1 LKLFISIL
9 TFSCLLLASPL
20 YGQSKFKDKGKRASL
35 VEIKKVKV
43 VKISEKTN
51 AIGRLVA
58 LDPIIV
64 SSKINQEIL
73 KIHFKIGDNVK
84 KNDLLFTLAS
94 NDIIRNIN
102 QITAEL
108 KLEKK
113 TLNLLKEQLSL
124 RVSKAKNAKNLKE
137 KKIITQDNLDNVN
150 ISLLQNKQQIALREY
165 NILKLKISLDENKE
179 NLAFA
184 KILSPVDG
192 NIISIQ
198 AQTGALISKGKILA
212 TILANGL
219 NEIETDLRSE
229 LASKIIIGSEVN
241 IINDKANYKGEVR
254 GIVNSENIRTG
265 TRKVR
270 ISLNEGLPK
279 SLSASGTRFS
289 LVIPIGKSLPR
300 LLIPKDALISKGN
313 KQIVYYFEKGLAKQK
328 FVKIGKS
335 VGNKIEILGGLEEGQ
350 LVVVKGNENLRPNQP
365 IKIKM
370 HKQNKK
376 KLK

>member
-1 LKLFISIL
+1 MKLFISIL
-9 TFSCLLLASPL
+9 TFMCLFFTYSLNA
-20 YGQSKFKDKGKRASL
+20 QSKFKDKSKRASL
-35 VEIKKVKV
+35 VEIEKVKV
-43 VKISEKTN
+43 VKVSEKTN

-58 LDPIIV
+58 LDPIII

-73 KIHFKIGDNVK
+73 KVHFKIGDDVK

-94 NDIIRNIN
+94 KDIIRNIK

-108 KLEKK
+108 KLEEK

-124 RVSKAKNAKNLKE
+124 RDSKAKNAKNLKE
-137 KKIITQDNLDNVN
+137 RKIITQDNLDNVN
-150 ISLLQNKQQIALREY
+150 ISLLQNKQQIAQREY
-165 NILKLKISLDENKE
+165 NIIKLKISLNENKE
-179 NLAFA
+179 NLTFA

-212 TILANGL
+212 SILANGL

-241 IINDKANYKGEVR
+241 IINDKTNYKGKVR

-270 ISLNEGLPK
+270 ITLNESLPK

-289 LVIPIGKSLPR
+289 LEISIGKSLPR
-300 LLIPKDALISKGN
+300 LLIPKDALISRGN
-313 KQIVYYFEKGLAKQK
+313 KQIVYCFEKGLAKQK
-328 FVKIGKS
+328 LVKIGIS

-365 IKIKM
+365 IKIKI

-376 KLK
+376 K

>member
-1 LKLFISIL
+1 MKLYISIL
-9 TFSCLLLASPL
+9 TFMCLFFASPL
-20 YGQSKFKDKGKRASL
+20 HAQSKFKDKSKRASL
-35 VEIKKVKV
+35 VEIEKVKV
-43 VKISEKTN
+43 VKVSEKTN

-73 KIHFKIGDNVK
+73 KVHFKIGDDVK

-94 NDIIRNIN
+94 KDIIRNIK
-102 QITAEL
+102 QINAEL
-108 KLEKK
+108 KLEEK

-124 RVSKAKNAKNLKE
+124 RDSKAKNAKNLKE
-137 KKIITQDNLDNVN
+137 RKIITQDNLDNVN
-150 ISLLQNKQQIALREY
+150 ISLLQNKQQIAQREY
-165 NILKLKISLDENKE
+165 NIIKLKISLDENKE
-179 NLAFA
+179 NLTFA

-192 NIISIQ
+192 NIITIQ

-212 TILANGL
+212 SILANGL

-229 LASKIIIGSEVN
+229 LASQIIIGSEVN
-241 IINDKANYKGEVR
+241 IINDKTNYKGKVR

-270 ISLNEGLPK
+270 ITLNESLPK

-289 LVIPIGKSLPR
+289 LEISIGKSLPR
-300 LLIPKDALISKGN
+300 LLIPKDALISRGN
-313 KQIVYYFEKGLAKQK
+313 KQIVYCFEKGLAKQK
-328 FVKIGKS
+328 LVKIGIS

-350 LVVVKGNENLRPNQP
+350 LVVVKGNENLRPNQS
-365 IKIKM
+365 IKIKI

-376 KLK
+376 K

>member
-1 LKLFISIL
+1 MKLFISIL
-9 TFSCLLLASPL
+9 TFSCLILASPL

-229 LASKIIIGSEVN
+229 LASKIISGSEVN
-241 IINDKANYKGEVR
+241 IINDKANYEGEVR

-300 LLIPKDALISKGN
+300 LLIPKDALISKSN

-376 KLK
+376 K

>member
-1 LKLFISIL
+1 MKLYISIL
-9 TFSCLLLASPL
+9 TFMCLFFASPL
-20 YGQSKFKDKGKRASL
+20 HAQSKFKDKSKRASL
-35 VEIKKVKV
+35 VEIEKVKV
-43 VKISEKTN
+43 VKVSEKTN

-73 KIHFKIGDNVK
+73 KVHFKIGDDVK

-94 NDIIRNIN
+94 KDIIRNIK

-108 KLEKK
+108 KLEEK

-124 RVSKAKNAKNLKE
+124 RDSKAKNAKNLKE
-137 KKIITQDNLDNVN
+137 RKIITQDNLDNVN
-150 ISLLQNKQQIALREY
+150 ISLLQNKQQIAQREY
-165 NILKLKISLDENKE
+165 NIIKLKISLDENKE
-179 NLAFA
+179 NLTFA

-212 TILANGL
+212 SILANGL

-229 LASKIIIGSEVN
+229 LASQIIIGSEVN
-241 IINDKANYKGEVR
+241 IINDKTNYKGKVR

-270 ISLNEGLPK
+270 ITLNESLPK

-289 LVIPIGKSLPR
+289 LEISIGKSLPR
-300 LLIPKDALISKGN
+300 LLIPKDALISRGN
-313 KQIVYYFEKGLAKQK
+313 KQIVYCFEKGLAKQK
-328 FVKIGKS
+328 LVKIGIS

-350 LVVVKGNENLRPNQP
+350 LVVVKGNENLRPNQS
-365 IKIKM
+365 IKIKI

-376 KLK
+376 K

>member
-1 LKLFISIL
+1 MKLYISIL
-9 TFSCLLLASPL
+9 TFMCLFFASPL
-20 YGQSKFKDKGKRASL
+20 HAQSKFKDKSKRASL
-35 VEIKKVKV
+35 VEIEKVKV
-43 VKISEKTN
+43 VKVSEKTN

-73 KIHFKIGDNVK
+73 KVHFKIGDDVK

-94 NDIIRNIN
+94 KDIIRNIK
-102 QITAEL
+102 QINAEL
-108 KLEKK
+108 KLEEK

-124 RVSKAKNAKNLKE
+124 RDSKAKNAKNLKE
-137 KKIITQDNLDNVN
+137 RKIITQDNLDNVN
-150 ISLLQNKQQIALREY
+150 ISLLQNKQQIAQREY
-165 NILKLKISLDENKE
+165 NIIKLKISLDENKE
-179 NLAFA
+179 NLTFA

-212 TILANGL
+212 SILANGL

-229 LASKIIIGSEVN
+229 LASQIIIGSEVN
-241 IINDKANYKGEVR
+241 IINDKTNYKGEVR

-270 ISLNEGLPK
+270 ITLNESLPK

-289 LVIPIGKSLPR
+289 LEISIGKSLPR
-300 LLIPKDALISKGN
+300 LLIPKDALISRGN
-313 KQIVYYFEKGLAKQK
+313 KQIVYCFEKGLAKQK
-328 FVKIGKS
+328 LVKIGIS

-365 IKIKM
+365 IKIKI

-376 KLK
+376 K

>member
-1 LKLFISIL
+1 MKLYISIL
-9 TFSCLLLASPL
+9 TFMCLFFASPL
-20 YGQSKFKDKGKRASL
+20 HAQSKFKDKSKRASL
-35 VEIKKVKV
+35 VEIEKVKV
-43 VKISEKTN
+43 VKVSEKTN

-73 KIHFKIGDNVK
+73 KVHFKIGDDVK

-94 NDIIRNIN
+94 KDIIRNIK
-102 QITAEL
+102 QINAEL
-108 KLEKK
+108 KLEEK

-124 RVSKAKNAKNLKE
+124 RDSKAKNAKNLKE
-137 KKIITQDNLDNVN
+137 RKIITQDNLDNVN
-150 ISLLQNKQQIALREY
+150 ISLLQNKQQIAQREY
-165 NILKLKISLDENKE
+165 NIIKLKISLNENKE
-179 NLAFA
+179 NLTFA

-212 TILANGL
+212 SILANGL

-241 IINDKANYKGEVR
+241 IINDKTNYKGKVR

-270 ISLNEGLPK
+270 ITLNESLPK

-289 LVIPIGKSLPR
+289 LEISIGKSLPR
-300 LLIPKDALISKGN
+300 LLIPKDALISRGN
-313 KQIVYYFEKGLAKQK
+313 KQIVYCFEKGLAKQK
-328 FVKIGKS
+328 LVKIGIS

-350 LVVVKGNENLRPNQP
+350 LVVVKGNENLRPNQS
-365 IKIKM
+365 IKIKI

-376 KLK
+376 K

>member
-1 LKLFISIL
+1 MKLYISIL
-9 TFSCLLLASPL
+9 TFMCLFFTSPL
-20 YGQSKFKDKGKRASL
+20 HAQSKFKDKGKRASL
-35 VEIKKVKV
+35 VEIEKVKV
-43 VKISEKTN
+43 VKVSEKTN

-73 KIHFKIGDNVK
+73 KVHFKIGDDVK

-94 NDIIRNIN
+94 KDIIRNIK

-108 KLEKK
+108 KLEEE

-137 KKIITQDNLDNVN
+137 RKIITQDNLDNVN
-150 ISLLQNKQQIALREY
+150 ISLLQNKQQIAQREY
-165 NILKLKISLDENKE
+165 NIIKLKISLDENKE
-179 NLAFA
+179 NLTFA

-212 TILANGL
+212 SILANGL

-241 IINDKANYKGEVR
+241 IINDKTNYKGKVR

-270 ISLNEGLPK
+270 ITLNESLPK

-289 LVIPIGKSLPR
+289 LEISIGKSLPR
-300 LLIPKDALISKGN
+300 LLIPKDALISRGN
-313 KQIVYYFEKGLAKQK
+313 KQIVYCFEKGLAKQK
-328 FVKIGKS
+328 LVKIGIS

-350 LVVVKGNENLRPNQP
+350 LVVVKGNENLRPNQS

-370 HKQNKK
+370 HKPNKK
-376 KLK
+376 I

>member
-1 LKLFISIL
+1 MKLYISIL
-9 TFSCLLLASPL
+9 TFMCLFFASPL
-20 YGQSKFKDKGKRASL
+20 HAQSKFKDKSKRASL
-35 VEIKKVKV
+35 VEIEKVKV
-43 VKISEKTN
+43 VKVSEKTN

-73 KIHFKIGDNVK
+73 KVHFKIGDDVK

-94 NDIIRNIN
+94 KDIIRNIK

-108 KLEKK
+108 KLEEE

-124 RVSKAKNAKNLKE
+124 RDSKAKNAKNLKE
-137 KKIITQDNLDNVN
+137 RKIITQDNLDNVN
-150 ISLLQNKQQIALREY
+150 ISLLQNKQQIAQREY

-179 NLAFA
+179 NLTFA

-192 NIISIQ
+192 NIITIQ

-212 TILANGL
+212 SILANGL

-241 IINDKANYKGEVR
+241 IINDKTNYKGKVR

-270 ISLNEGLPK
+270 ITLNESLPK

-289 LVIPIGKSLPR
+289 LEISIGKSVPR
-300 LLIPKDALISKGN
+300 LLIPKDALISRGN
-313 KQIVYYFEKGLAKQK
+313 KQIVYCFEKGLAKQK
-328 FVKIGKS
+328 LVKIGIS

-350 LVVVKGNENLRPNQP
+350 LVVVKGNENLRPNQS
-365 IKIKM
+365 IKIKI

-376 KLK
+376 K

>member
-1 LKLFISIL
+1 MKLFISIL

-43 VKISEKTN
+43 VKISEKTS

-94 NDIIRNIN
+94 KDIIRNIK

-198 AQTGALISKGKILA
+198 AQTGALISRGKILA

-289 LVIPIGKSLPR
+289 LEIPIGKSLPR

-376 KLK
+376 K

>member
-1 LKLFISIL
+1 MKLYISIL
-9 TFSCLLLASPL
+9 TFMCLFFTSPL
-20 YGQSKFKDKGKRASL
+20 HAQSKFKDKSKRASL
-35 VEIKKVKV
+35 VEIEKVKV
-43 VKISEKTN
+43 VKVSEKTN

-73 KIHFKIGDNVK
+73 KVHFKIGDDVK

-94 NDIIRNIN
+94 KDIIRNIK

-108 KLEKK
+108 KLEEK

-124 RVSKAKNAKNLKE
+124 RDSKAKNAKNLKE
-137 KKIITQDNLDNVN
+137 RKIITQDNLDNVN
-150 ISLLQNKQQIALREY
+150 ISLLQNKQQIAQREY
-165 NILKLKISLDENKE
+165 NIIKLKISLDENKE
-179 NLAFA
+179 NLTFA

-212 TILANGL
+212 SILANGL

-229 LASKIIIGSEVN
+229 LASQIIIGSEVN
-241 IINDKANYKGEVR
+241 IINDKTNYKGKVR

-270 ISLNEGLPK
+270 ITLNESLPK

-289 LVIPIGKSLPR
+289 LEISIGKSLPR
-300 LLIPKDALISKGN
+300 LLIPKDALISRGN
-313 KQIVYYFEKGLAKQK
+313 KQIVYCFEKGLAKQK
-328 FVKIGKS
+328 LVKIGIS

-350 LVVVKGNENLRPNQP
+350 LVVVKGNENLRPNQS
-365 IKIKM
+365 IKIKI

-376 KLK
+376 K

>member
-1 LKLFISIL
+1 MKLFISIL

-94 NDIIRNIN
+94 KDIIRNIK

-289 LVIPIGKSLPR
+289 LKIPIGKSLPR

-376 KLK
+376 K

>member
-1 LKLFISIL
+1 MKLYISIL
-9 TFSCLLLASPL
+9 TFMCLFFASPL
-20 YGQSKFKDKGKRASL
+20 HAQSKFKDKSKRASL
-35 VEIKKVKV
+35 VEIEKVKV
-43 VKISEKTN
+43 VKVSEKTN

-73 KIHFKIGDNVK
+73 KVHFKIGDDVK

-94 NDIIRNIN
+94 KDIIRNIK

-108 KLEKK
+108 KLEEK

-124 RVSKAKNAKNLKE
+124 RDSKAKNAKNLKE
-137 KKIITQDNLDNVN
+137 RKIITQDNLDNVN
-150 ISLLQNKQQIALREY
+150 ISLLQNKQQIAQREY
-165 NILKLKISLDENKE
+165 NIIKLKISLDENKE
-179 NLAFA
+179 NLTFA

-192 NIISIQ
+192 NIITIQ
-198 AQTGALISKGKILA
+198 GQTGALISKGKILA
-212 TILANGL
+212 SILANGL

-241 IINDKANYKGEVR
+241 IINDKTNYKGKVR

-270 ISLNEGLPK
+270 ITLNESLPK

-289 LVIPIGKSLPR
+289 LEISIGKSLPR
-300 LLIPKDALISKGN
+300 LLIPKDALISRGN
-313 KQIVYYFEKGLAKQK
+313 KQIVYCFEKGLAKQK
-328 FVKIGKS
+328 LVKIGIS

-365 IKIKM
+365 IKIKI

-376 KLK
+376 K

>member
-1 LKLFISIL
+1 MKLYISIL
-9 TFSCLLLASPL
+9 TFMCLFFTSPL
-20 YGQSKFKDKGKRASL
+20 HAQSKFKDKGKRASL
-35 VEIKKVKV
+35 VEIEKVKV
-43 VKISEKTN
+43 VKVSEKTN

-73 KIHFKIGDNVK
+73 KVHFKIGDDVK

-94 NDIIRNIN
+94 KDIIRNIK
-102 QITAEL
+102 QINAEL
-108 KLEKK
+108 KLEEK

-124 RVSKAKNAKNLKE
+124 RDSKAKNAKNLKE
-137 KKIITQDNLDNVN
+137 RKIITQDNLDNVN
-150 ISLLQNKQQIALREY
+150 ISLLQNKQQIAQREY
-165 NILKLKISLDENKE
+165 NIIKLKISLDENKE
-179 NLAFA
+179 NLTFA

-212 TILANGL
+212 SILANGL

-241 IINDKANYKGEVR
+241 IINDKTNYKGKVR

-270 ISLNEGLPK
+270 ITLNESLPK

-289 LVIPIGKSLPR
+289 LEISIGKSLPR
-300 LLIPKDALISKGN
+300 LLIPKDALISRGN
-313 KQIVYYFEKGLAKQK
+313 RQIVYCFEKGLAKQK
-328 FVKIGKS
+328 LVKIGIS

-365 IKIKM
+365 IKIKI

-376 KLK
+376 K

>member
-1 LKLFISIL
+1 MKLYISIL
-9 TFSCLLLASPL
+9 TFMCLFFTSPL
-20 YGQSKFKDKGKRASL
+20 YAQSKFKDKGKRASL

-43 VKISEKTN
+43 VKVSEKTN

-94 NDIIRNIN
+94 KDIIRNIK

-108 KLEKK
+108 KLEEK

-124 RVSKAKNAKNLKE
+124 RDSKAKNAKNLKE
-137 KKIITQDNLDNVN
+137 RKIITQDNLDNVN
-150 ISLLQNKQQIALREY
+150 ISLLQNKQQIAQREY

-179 NLAFA
+179 NLTFA

-192 NIISIQ
+192 NIITIQ

-212 TILANGL
+212 SILANGL

-241 IINDKANYKGEVR
+241 IINDQTNYEGEVR

-270 ISLNEGLPK
+270 ITLNESLPK

-289 LVIPIGKSLPR
+289 LEISIGKSLPR
-300 LLIPKDALISKGN
+300 LLIPKDALISRGN
-313 KQIVYYFEKGLAKQK
+313 KQIVYCFEKGLAKQK
-328 FVKIGKS
+328 FVKIGIS
-335 VGNKIEILGGLEEGQ
+335 VGNKIEILEGLEEGQ

-370 HKQNKK
+370 HKRNKK
-376 KLK
+376 K

>member
-1 LKLFISIL
+1 MKLFISIL
-9 TFSCLLLASPL
+9 TFMCLFFTYSLNA
-20 YGQSKFKDKGKRASL
+20 QSKFKDKSKRASL
-35 VEIKKVKV
+35 VEIEKVKV
-43 VKISEKTN
+43 VKVSEKTN

-73 KIHFKIGDNVK
+73 KVHFKIGDDVK

-94 NDIIRNIN
+94 KDIIRNIK
-102 QITAEL
+102 QINAEL
-108 KLEKK
+108 KLEEK

-124 RVSKAKNAKNLKE
+124 RDSKAKNAKNLKE
-137 KKIITQDNLDNVN
+137 RKIITQDNLDNVN
-150 ISLLQNKQQIALREY
+150 ISLLQNKQQIAQREY
-165 NILKLKISLDENKE
+165 NIIKLKISLDENKE
-179 NLAFA
+179 NLTFA

-192 NIISIQ
+192 NIITIQ
-198 AQTGALISKGKILA
+198 GQTGALISKGKILA
-212 TILANGL
+212 SILANGL

-229 LASKIIIGSEVN
+229 LASQIIIGSEVN
-241 IINDKANYKGEVR
+241 IINDKTNYKGKVR

-270 ISLNEGLPK
+270 ITLNESLPK

-289 LVIPIGKSLPR
+289 LEISIGKSLPR
-300 LLIPKDALISKGN
+300 LLIPKDALISRGN
-313 KQIVYYFEKGLAKQK
+313 KQIVYCFEKGLAKQK
-328 FVKIGKS
+328 LVKIGIS

-350 LVVVKGNENLRPNQP
+350 LVVVKGNENLRPNQS
-365 IKIKM
+365 IKIKI

-376 KLK
+376 K

>member
-1 LKLFISIL
+1 MKLYISIL
-9 TFSCLLLASPL
+9 TFMCLFFTSPL
-20 YGQSKFKDKGKRASL
+20 HAQSKFKDKGKRASL
-35 VEIKKVKV
+35 VEIEKVKV
-43 VKISEKTN
+43 VKVSEKTN

-73 KIHFKIGDNVK
+73 KVHFKIGDDVK

-94 NDIIRNIN
+94 KDIIRNIK
-102 QITAEL
+102 QINAEL
-108 KLEKK
+108 KLEEK

-124 RVSKAKNAKNLKE
+124 RDSKAKNAKNLKE
-137 KKIITQDNLDNVN
+137 RKIITQDNLDNVN
-150 ISLLQNKQQIALREY
+150 ISLLQNKQQIAQREY
-165 NILKLKISLDENKE
+165 NIIKLKISLDENKE
-179 NLAFA
+179 NLTFA

-192 NIISIQ
+192 NIITIQ

-212 TILANGL
+212 SILANGL

-241 IINDKANYKGEVR
+241 IINDKTNYKGKVR

-270 ISLNEGLPK
+270 ITLNESLPK

-289 LVIPIGKSLPR
+289 LEISIGKSLPR
-300 LLIPKDALISKGN
+300 LLIPKDALISRGN
-313 KQIVYYFEKGLAKQK
+313 KQIVYCFEKGLAKQK
-328 FVKIGKS
+328 LVKIGIS

-350 LVVVKGNENLRPNQP
+350 LVVVKGNENLRPNQS
-365 IKIKM
+365 IKIKI

-376 KLK
+376 K

>member
-1 LKLFISIL
+1 MKLYISIL
-9 TFSCLLLASPL
+9 TFMCLFFASPL
-20 YGQSKFKDKGKRASL
+20 HAQSKFKDKSKRASL
-35 VEIKKVKV
+35 VEIEKVKV
-43 VKISEKTN
+43 VKVSEKTN

-73 KIHFKIGDNVK
+73 KVHFKIGDDVK

-94 NDIIRNIN
+94 KDIIRNIK

-108 KLEKK
+108 KLEEK

-124 RVSKAKNAKNLKE
+124 RDSKAKNAKNLKE
-137 KKIITQDNLDNVN
+137 RKIITQDNLDNVN
-150 ISLLQNKQQIALREY
+150 ISLLQNKQQIAQREY
-165 NILKLKISLDENKE
+165 NIIKLKISLDENKE
-179 NLAFA
+179 NLTFA

-192 NIISIQ
+192 NIITIQ

-212 TILANGL
+212 SILANGL

-229 LASKIIIGSEVN
+229 LASQIIIGSEVN
-241 IINDKANYKGEVR
+241 IINDKTNYKGKVR

-270 ISLNEGLPK
+270 ITLNESLPK

-289 LVIPIGKSLPR
+289 LEISIGKSLPR
-300 LLIPKDALISKGN
+300 LLIPKDALISRGN
-313 KQIVYYFEKGLAKQK
+313 KQIVYCFEKGLAKQK
-328 FVKIGKS
+328 LVKIGIS

-350 LVVVKGNENLRPNQP
+350 LVVVKGNENLRPNQS
-365 IKIKM
+365 IKIKI

-376 KLK
+376 K

>member
-1 LKLFISIL
+1 MKLYISIL
-9 TFSCLLLASPL
+9 TFMCLFFASPL
-20 YGQSKFKDKGKRASL
+20 HAQSKFKDKSKRASL
-35 VEIKKVKV
+35 VEIEKVKV
-43 VKISEKTN
+43 VKVSEKTN

-73 KIHFKIGDNVK
+73 KVHFKIGDDVK

-94 NDIIRNIN
+94 KDIIRNIK
-102 QITAEL
+102 QINAEL
-108 KLEKK
+108 KLEEK

-124 RVSKAKNAKNLKE
+124 RDSKAKNAKNLKE
-137 KKIITQDNLDNVN
+137 RKIITQDNLDNVN
-150 ISLLQNKQQIALREY
+150 ISLLQNKQQIAQREY
-165 NILKLKISLDENKE
+165 NIIKLKISLDENKE

-212 TILANGL
+212 SILANGL

-229 LASKIIIGSEVN
+229 LASQIIIGSEVN
-241 IINDKANYKGEVR
+241 IINDKTNYKGKVR

-270 ISLNEGLPK
+270 ITLNESLPK

-289 LVIPIGKSLPR
+289 LEISIGKSLPR
-300 LLIPKDALISKGN
+300 LLISKDALISRGN
-313 KQIVYYFEKGLAKQK
+313 KQIVYCFEKGLAKQK
-328 FVKIGKS
+328 LVKIGIS

-350 LVVVKGNENLRPNQP
+350 LVVVKGNENLRPNQS
-365 IKIKM
+365 IKIKI

-376 KLK
+376 K

>member
-1 LKLFISIL
+1 MKLYISIL
-9 TFSCLLLASPL
+9 TFMCLFFTSPL
-20 YGQSKFKDKGKRASL
+20 HAQSKFKDKSKRASL
-35 VEIKKVKV
+35 VEIEKVKV
-43 VKISEKTN
+43 VKVSEKTN

-73 KIHFKIGDNVK
+73 KVHFKIGDDVK

-94 NDIIRNIN
+94 KDIIRNIK
-102 QITAEL
+102 QINAEL
-108 KLEKK
+108 KLEEK

-124 RVSKAKNAKNLKE
+124 RDSKAKNAKNLKE
-137 KKIITQDNLDNVN
+137 RKIITQDNLDNVN
-150 ISLLQNKQQIALREY
+150 ISLLQNKQQIAQREY
-165 NILKLKISLDENKE
+165 NIIKLKISLDENKE
-179 NLAFA
+179 NLTFA

-212 TILANGL
+212 SILANGL

-229 LASKIIIGSEVN
+229 LASQIIIGSEVN
-241 IINDKANYKGEVR
+241 IINDKTNYKGKVR

-270 ISLNEGLPK
+270 ITLNESLPK

-289 LVIPIGKSLPR
+289 LEISIGKSLPR
-300 LLIPKDALISKGN
+300 LLIPKDALISRGN
-313 KQIVYYFEKGLAKQK
+313 KQIVYCFEKGLAKQK
-328 FVKIGKS
+328 LVKIGIS

-365 IKIKM
+365 IKIKI

-376 KLK
+376 K

>member
-1 LKLFISIL
+1 MKLFISIL

-198 AQTGALISKGKILA
+198 AQTGALISRGKILA

-289 LVIPIGKSLPR
+289 LKIPIGKSLPR

-365 IKIKM
+365 IKIKI

-376 KLK
+376 K

>member
-1 LKLFISIL
+1 MKLYISIL
-9 TFSCLLLASPL
+9 TFMCLFFASPL
-20 YGQSKFKDKGKRASL
+20 HAQSKFKDKSKRASL
-35 VEIKKVKV
+35 VEIEKVKV
-43 VKISEKTN
+43 VKVSEKTN

-73 KIHFKIGDNVK
+73 KVHFKIGDDVK

-94 NDIIRNIN
+94 KDIIRNIK
-102 QITAEL
+102 QINAEL
-108 KLEKK
+108 KLEEK

-124 RVSKAKNAKNLKE
+124 RDSKAKNAKNLKE
-137 KKIITQDNLDNVN
+137 RKIITQDNLDNVN
-150 ISLLQNKQQIALREY
+150 ISLLQNKQQIAQREY
-165 NILKLKISLDENKE
+165 NIIKLKISLDENKE
-179 NLAFA
+179 NLTFA
-184 KILSPVDG
+184 KILSPVNG
-192 NIISIQ
+192 NIITIQ

-212 TILANGL
+212 SILANGL

-241 IINDKANYKGEVR
+241 IINDKTNYKGEVR

-270 ISLNEGLPK
+270 ITLNESLPK

-289 LVIPIGKSLPR
+289 LEISIGKSLPR
-300 LLIPKDALISKGN
+300 LLIPKDALISRGN
-313 KQIVYYFEKGLAKQK
+313 KQIVYSFEKGLAKQK
-328 FVKIGKS
+328 LVKIGIS

-350 LVVVKGNENLRPNQP
+350 LVVVKGNENLRPNQS
-365 IKIKM
+365 IKIKI

-376 KLK
+376 K

>member
-1 LKLFISIL
+1 MKLFISIL

-94 NDIIRNIN
+94 KDIIRNIK

-241 IINDKANYKGEVR
+241 IINDKANYEGEVR

-289 LVIPIGKSLPR
+289 LEIPIGKILPR

-376 KLK
+376 K

>member
-1 LKLFISIL
+1 MKLYISIL
-9 TFSCLLLASPL
+9 TFMCLFFASPL
-20 YGQSKFKDKGKRASL
+20 HAQSKFKDKSKRASL
-35 VEIKKVKV
+35 VEIEKVKV
-43 VKISEKTN
+43 VKVSEKTN

-73 KIHFKIGDNVK
+73 KVHFKIGDDVK

-94 NDIIRNIN
+94 KDIIRNIK
-102 QITAEL
+102 QINAEL
-108 KLEKK
+108 KLEEK
-113 TLNLLKEQLSL
+113 TLSLLKEQLSL
-124 RVSKAKNAKNLKE
+124 RASKAKNAKNLKE
-137 KKIITQDNLDNVN
+137 RKIITQDNLDNVN
-150 ISLLQNKQQIALREY
+150 ISLLQNKQQIAQREY
-165 NILKLKISLDENKE
+165 NIIKLKISLDENKE
-179 NLAFA
+179 NLTFA

-212 TILANGL
+212 SILANGL

-241 IINDKANYKGEVR
+241 IINDKTNYKGKVR

-270 ISLNEGLPK
+270 ITLNESLPK

-289 LVIPIGKSLPR
+289 LEISIGKSLPR
-300 LLIPKDALISKGN
+300 LLIPKDALISRGN
-313 KQIVYYFEKGLAKQK
+313 KQIVYCFEKGLAKQK
-328 FVKIGKS
+328 LVKIGIS

-350 LVVVKGNENLRPNQP
+350 LVVVKGNENLRPNQS
-365 IKIKM
+365 IKIKI

-376 KLK
+376 K

>member
-1 LKLFISIL
+1 MKLFISIL

-94 NDIIRNIN
+94 KDIIRNIK

-198 AQTGALISKGKILA
+198 AQTGALISRGKILA

-376 KLK
+376 K

>member
-1 LKLFISIL
+1 MKLYISIL
-9 TFSCLLLASPL
+9 TFMCLFFTSPL
-20 YGQSKFKDKGKRASL
+20 HAQSKFKDKSKRASL
-35 VEIKKVKV
+35 VEIEKVKV
-43 VKISEKTN
+43 VKVSEKTN

-73 KIHFKIGDNVK
+73 KVHFKIGDDVK

-94 NDIIRNIN
+94 KDIIRNIK
-102 QITAEL
+102 QINAEL
-108 KLEKK
+108 KLEEK

-124 RVSKAKNAKNLKE
+124 RDSKAKNAKNLKE
-137 KKIITQDNLDNVN
+137 RKIITQDNLDNVN
-150 ISLLQNKQQIALREY
+150 ISLLQNKQQIAQREY
-165 NILKLKISLDENKE
+165 NIIKLKISLDENKE
-179 NLAFA
+179 NLTFA

-192 NIISIQ
+192 NIITIQ
-198 AQTGALISKGKILA
+198 GQTGALISKGKILA
-212 TILANGL
+212 SILANGL

-229 LASKIIIGSEVN
+229 LASQIIIGSEVN
-241 IINDKANYKGEVR
+241 IINDKTNYKGKVR

-270 ISLNEGLPK
+270 ITLNESLPK

-289 LVIPIGKSLPR
+289 LEISIGKSLPR
-300 LLIPKDALISKGN
+300 LLIPKDALISRGN
-313 KQIVYYFEKGLAKQK
+313 KQIVYCFEKGLAKQK
-328 FVKIGKS
+328 LVKIGIS

-350 LVVVKGNENLRPNQP
+350 LVVVKGNENLRPNQS
-365 IKIKM
+365 IKIKI

-376 KLK
+376 K

>member
-1 LKLFISIL
+1 MKLYISIL
-9 TFSCLLLASPL
+9 TFMCLFFTSPL
-20 YGQSKFKDKGKRASL
+20 HAESKFKDKSKRASL
-35 VEIKKVKV
+35 VEIEKVKV
-43 VKISEKTN
+43 VKVSEKTN

-73 KIHFKIGDNVK
+73 KVHFKIGDDVK

-94 NDIIRNIN
+94 KDIIRNIK
-102 QITAEL
+102 QINAEL
-108 KLEKK
+108 KLEEK

-124 RVSKAKNAKNLKE
+124 RDSKAKNAKNLKE
-137 KKIITQDNLDNVN
+137 RKIITQDNLDNVN
-150 ISLLQNKQQIALREY
+150 ISLLQNKQQIAQREY
-165 NILKLKISLDENKE
+165 NIIKLKISLDENKE
-179 NLAFA
+179 NLTFA

-192 NIISIQ
+192 NIITIQ
-198 AQTGALISKGKILA
+198 GQTGALISKGKILA
-212 TILANGL
+212 SILANGL

-241 IINDKANYKGEVR
+241 IINDKTNYKGKVR

-270 ISLNEGLPK
+270 ITLNESLPK

-289 LVIPIGKSLPR
+289 LEISIGKSLPR
-300 LLIPKDALISKGN
+300 LLIPKDALISRGN
-313 KQIVYYFEKGLAKQK
+313 KQIVYCFEKGLAKQK
-328 FVKIGKS
+328 LVKIGIS

-350 LVVVKGNENLRPNQP
+350 LVVVKGNENLRPNQS
-365 IKIKM
+365 IKIKI

-376 KLK
+376 K

>member
-1 LKLFISIL
+1 MKLYISIL
-9 TFSCLLLASPL
+9 TFMCLFFTSPL
-20 YGQSKFKDKGKRASL
+20 HAQSKFKDKGKRASL
-35 VEIKKVKV
+35 VEIEKVKV
-43 VKISEKTN
+43 VKVSEKTN

-73 KIHFKIGDNVK
+73 KVHFKIGDDVK

-94 NDIIRNIN
+94 KDIIRNIK

-108 KLEKK
+108 KLEEK

-124 RVSKAKNAKNLKE
+124 RDSKAKNAKNLKE
-137 KKIITQDNLDNVN
+137 RKIITQDNLDNVN
-150 ISLLQNKQQIALREY
+150 ISLLQNKQQIAQREY
-165 NILKLKISLDENKE
+165 NIIKLKISLDENKE
-179 NLAFA
+179 NLTFA

-192 NIISIQ
+192 NIITIQ
-198 AQTGALISKGKILA
+198 GQTGALISKGKILA
-212 TILANGL
+212 SILANGL

-229 LASKIIIGSEVN
+229 LASKIAIGSEVN
-241 IINDKANYKGEVR
+241 ITNDRTNYEGEVR

-270 ISLNEGLPK
+270 ITLNESLPK

-289 LVIPIGKSLPR
+289 LEISIGKSLPR
-300 LLIPKDALISKGN
+300 LLIPKDALISRGN
-313 KQIVYYFEKGLAKQK
+313 KQIVYCFEKGLAKQK
-328 FVKIGKS
+328 LVKIGIS

-350 LVVVKGNENLRPNQP
+350 LVVVKGNENLRPNQS
-365 IKIKM
+365 IKIKI

-376 KLK
+376 K

>member
-1 LKLFISIL
+1 MKLFISIL

-94 NDIIRNIN
+94 KDIIRNIK

-179 NLAFA
+179 NLAFS

-198 AQTGALISKGKILA
+198 AQTGALISRGKILA

-270 ISLNEGLPK
+270 ITLNESLPK

-289 LVIPIGKSLPR
+289 LEISIGKSLPR

-376 KLK
+376 K

>member
-1 LKLFISIL
+1 MKLYISIL
-9 TFSCLLLASPL
+9 TFMCLFFTSPL
-20 YGQSKFKDKGKRASL
+20 HAQSKFKDKGKRASL
-35 VEIKKVKV
+35 VEIEKVKV
-43 VKISEKTN
+43 VKVSEKTN

-73 KIHFKIGDNVK
+73 KVHFKIGDDVK

-94 NDIIRNIN
+94 KDIIRNIK

-108 KLEKK
+108 KLEEK

-124 RVSKAKNAKNLKE
+124 RDSKAKNAKNLKE
-137 KKIITQDNLDNVN
+137 RKIITQDNLDNVN
-150 ISLLQNKQQIALREY
+150 ISLLQNKQQIAQREY

-179 NLAFA
+179 NLTFA

-192 NIISIQ
+192 NIITIQ

-212 TILANGL
+212 SILANGL

-241 IINDKANYKGEVR
+241 IINDKTNYKGKVR

-270 ISLNEGLPK
+270 ITLNESLPK

-289 LVIPIGKSLPR
+289 LEISIGKSLPR
-300 LLIPKDALISKGN
+300 LLIPKDALISRGN
-313 KQIVYYFEKGLAKQK
+313 KQIVYCFEKGLAKQK
-328 FVKIGKS
+328 LVKIGIS

-350 LVVVKGNENLRPNQP
+350 LVVVKGNENLRPNQS
-365 IKIKM
+365 IKIKI

-376 KLK
+376 K

>member
-1 LKLFISIL
+1 MKLYISIL
-9 TFSCLLLASPL
+9 TFMCLFFTSPL
-20 YGQSKFKDKGKRASL
+20 HAESKFKDKSKRASL
-35 VEIKKVKV
+35 VEIEKVKI
-43 VKISEKTN
+43 VKVSEKTN

-73 KIHFKIGDNVK
+73 KVHFKIGDDVK

-94 NDIIRNIN
+94 KDIIRNIK
-102 QITAEL
+102 QINAEL
-108 KLEKK
+108 KLEEK

-124 RVSKAKNAKNLKE
+124 RDSKAKNAKNLKE
-137 KKIITQDNLDNVN
+137 RKIITQDNLDNVN
-150 ISLLQNKQQIALREY
+150 ISLLQNKQQIAQREY
-165 NILKLKISLDENKE
+165 NIIKLKISLDENKE

-212 TILANGL
+212 SILANGL

-229 LASKIIIGSEVN
+229 LASQIIIGSEVN
-241 IINDKANYKGEVR
+241 IINDKTNYKGKVR

-270 ISLNEGLPK
+270 ITLNESLPK

-289 LVIPIGKSLPR
+289 LEISIGKSLPR
-300 LLIPKDALISKGN
+300 LLIPKDALISRGN
-313 KQIVYYFEKGLAKQK
+313 KQIVYCFEKGLAKQK
-328 FVKIGKS
+328 LVKIGIS

-350 LVVVKGNENLRPNQP
+350 LVVVKGNENLRPNQS
-365 IKIKM
+365 IKIKI

-376 KLK
+376 K

>member
-1 LKLFISIL
+1 MKLYISIL
-9 TFSCLLLASPL
+9 TFMCLFFASPL
-20 YGQSKFKDKGKRASL
+20 HAQSKFKDKSKRASL
-35 VEIKKVKV
+35 VEIEKVKV
-43 VKISEKTN
+43 VKVSEKTN

-73 KIHFKIGDNVK
+73 KVHFKIGDDVK

-94 NDIIRNIN
+94 KDIIRNIK
-102 QITAEL
+102 QINAEL
-108 KLEKK
+108 KLEEK

-124 RVSKAKNAKNLKE
+124 RDSKAKNAKNLKE
-137 KKIITQDNLDNVN
+137 RKIITQDNLDNVN
-150 ISLLQNKQQIALREY
+150 ISLLQNKQQIAQREY
-165 NILKLKISLDENKE
+165 NIIKLKISLDENKE
-179 NLAFA
+179 NLNFA

-192 NIISIQ
+192 NIITIQ
-198 AQTGALISKGKILA
+198 GQTGALISKGKILA
-212 TILANGL
+212 SILANGL

-241 IINDKANYKGEVR
+241 IINDKTNYKGKVR

-270 ISLNEGLPK
+270 ITLNESLPK

-289 LVIPIGKSLPR
+289 LEISIGKSLPR
-300 LLIPKDALISKGN
+300 LLIPKDALISRGN
-313 KQIVYYFEKGLAKQK
+313 KQIVYCFEKGLAKQK
-328 FVKIGKS
+328 LVKIGIS

-350 LVVVKGNENLRPNQP
+350 LVVVKGNENLRPNQS
-365 IKIKM
+365 IKIKI

-376 KLK
+376 K

>member
-1 LKLFISIL
+1 MKLYISIL
-9 TFSCLLLASPL
+9 TFMCLFFASPL
-20 YGQSKFKDKGKRASL
+20 HAQSKFKDKSKRASL
-35 VEIKKVKV
+35 VEIEKVKV
-43 VKISEKTN
+43 VKVSEKTN

-73 KIHFKIGDNVK
+73 KVHFKIGDDVK

-94 NDIIRNIN
+94 KDIIRNIK
-102 QITAEL
+102 QINAEL
-108 KLEKK
+108 KLEEK

-124 RVSKAKNAKNLKE
+124 RDSKAKNAKNLKE
-137 KKIITQDNLDNVN
+137 RRIITQDNLDNVN
-150 ISLLQNKQQIALREY
+150 ISLLQNKQQIAQREY
-165 NILKLKISLDENKE
+165 NIIKLKISLDENKE
-179 NLAFA
+179 NLTFA
-184 KILSPVDG
+184 KISSPVDG
-192 NIISIQ
+192 NIITIQ

-212 TILANGL
+212 SILANGL

-241 IINDKANYKGEVR
+241 IINDKTNYKGKVR

-270 ISLNEGLPK
+270 ITLNESLPK

-289 LVIPIGKSLPR
+289 LEISIGKSLPR
-300 LLIPKDALISKGN
+300 LLIPKDALISRGN
-313 KQIVYYFEKGLAKQK
+313 KQIVYCFEKGLAKQK
-328 FVKIGKS
+328 LVKIGIS

-350 LVVVKGNENLRPNQP
+350 LVVVKGNENLRPNQS
-365 IKIKM
+365 IKIKI

-376 KLK
+376 K

>member
-1 LKLFISIL
+1 MKLYISIL
-9 TFSCLLLASPL
+9 TFMCLFFASPL
-20 YGQSKFKDKGKRASL
+20 HAQSKFKDKSKRASL
-35 VEIKKVKV
+35 VEIEKVKV
-43 VKISEKTN
+43 VKVSEKTN

-73 KIHFKIGDNVK
+73 KVHFKIGDNVK
-84 KNDLLFTLAS
+84 QNDLLFTLAS
-94 NDIIRNIN
+94 KDIIRNIKK
-102 QITAEL
+102 IMAEL
-108 KLEKK
+108 KLEEK

-124 RVSKAKNAKNLKE
+124 RDSKAKNAKNLKE
-137 KKIITQDNLDNVN
+137 RKIITQDNLDNVN
-150 ISLLQNKQQIALREY
+150 ISLLQNKQQIAQREY
-165 NILKLKISLDENKE
+165 NIIKLKISLDENKE
-179 NLAFA
+179 NLTFA

-212 TILANGL
+212 SILANGL

-229 LASKIIIGSEVN
+229 LASQIIIGSEVN
-241 IINDKANYKGEVR
+241 IINDKTNYKGKVR

-270 ISLNEGLPK
+270 ITLNESLPK

-289 LVIPIGKSLPR
+289 LEISIGKSLPR
-300 LLIPKDALISKGN
+300 LLIPKDALISRGN
-313 KQIVYYFEKGLAKQK
+313 KQIVYCFEKGLAKQK
-328 FVKIGKS
+328 LVKIGIS

-350 LVVVKGNENLRPNQP
+350 LVVVKGNENLRPNQS
-365 IKIKM
+365 IKIKI

-376 KLK
+376 K

>member
-1 LKLFISIL
+1 MKLYISIL
-9 TFSCLLLASPL
+9 TFMCLFFTSPL
-20 YGQSKFKDKGKRASL
+20 HAQSKFKDKGKRASL
-35 VEIKKVKV
+35 VEIEKVKV
-43 VKISEKTN
+43 VKVSEKTN

-73 KIHFKIGDNVK
+73 KVHFKIGDDVK

-94 NDIIRNIN
+94 KDIIRNIK

-108 KLEKK
+108 KLEEK
-113 TLNLLKEQLSL
+113 TLSLLKEQLSL
-124 RVSKAKNAKNLKE
+124 RDSKAKNAKNLKE
-137 KKIITQDNLDNVN
+137 RKIITQDNLDNVN
-150 ISLLQNKQQIALREY
+150 ISLLQNKQQIAQREY
-165 NILKLKISLDENKE
+165 NIIKLKISLDENKE
-179 NLAFA
+179 NLTFA

-192 NIISIQ
+192 NIITIQ
-198 AQTGALISKGKILA
+198 GQTGALISKGKILA
-212 TILANGL
+212 SILANGL

-241 IINDKANYKGEVR
+241 IINDKTNYKGKVR

-270 ISLNEGLPK
+270 ITLNESLPK

-289 LVIPIGKSLPR
+289 LEISIGKSLPR
-300 LLIPKDALISKGN
+300 LLIPKDALISRGN
-313 KQIVYYFEKGLAKQK
+313 KQIVYCFEKGLAKQK
-328 FVKIGKS
+328 LVKIGIS

-350 LVVVKGNENLRPNQP
+350 LVVVKGNENLRPNQS

-370 HKQNKK
+370 HKPNKK
-376 KLK
+376 I

>member
-1 LKLFISIL
+1 MKLYISIL
-9 TFSCLLLASPL
+9 TFMCLFFASPL
-20 YGQSKFKDKGKRASL
+20 HAQSKFKDKSKRASL
-35 VEIKKVKV
+35 VEIEKVKV
-43 VKISEKTN
+43 VKVSEKTN

-73 KIHFKIGDNVK
+73 KVHFKIGDDVK

-94 NDIIRNIN
+94 KDIIRNIK

-108 KLEKK
+108 KLEEK

-124 RVSKAKNAKNLKE
+124 RDSKAKNAKNLKE
-137 KKIITQDNLDNVN
+137 RKIITQDNLDNVN
-150 ISLLQNKQQIALREY
+150 ISLLQNKQQIAQREY
-165 NILKLKISLDENKE
+165 NIIKLKISLDENKE
-179 NLAFA
+179 NLTFA

-192 NIISIQ
+192 NIITIQ

-212 TILANGL
+212 SILANGL

-241 IINDKANYKGEVR
+241 IINDKTNYKGKVR

-270 ISLNEGLPK
+270 ITLNESLPK

-289 LVIPIGKSLPR
+289 LEISIGKSLPR
-300 LLIPKDALISKGN
+300 LLIPKDALISRGN
-313 KQIVYYFEKGLAKQK
+313 KQIVYCFEKGLAKQK
-328 FVKIGKS
+328 LVKIGIS

-350 LVVVKGNENLRPNQP
+350 LVVVKGNENLRPNQS
-365 IKIKM
+365 IKIKI

-376 KLK
+376 K

>member
-1 LKLFISIL
+1 MCLFF
-9 TFSCLLLASPL
+9 TSPL
-20 YGQSKFKDKGKRASL
+20 HAQSKFKDKGKRASL
-35 VEIKKVKV
+35 VEIEKVKV
-43 VKISEKTN
+43 VKVSEKTN

-73 KIHFKIGDNVK
+73 KVHFKIGDDVK

-94 NDIIRNIN
+94 KDIIRNIK
-102 QITAEL
+102 QINAEL
-108 KLEKK
+108 KLEEK

-124 RVSKAKNAKNLKE
+124 RDSKAKNAKNLKE
-137 KKIITQDNLDNVN
+137 RKIITQDNLDNVN
-150 ISLLQNKQQIALREY
+150 ISLLQNKQQIAQREY
-165 NILKLKISLDENKE
+165 NIIKLKISLDENKE
-179 NLAFA
+179 NLTFA

-192 NIISIQ
+192 NIITIQ
-198 AQTGALISKGKILA
+198 GQTGALISKGKILA
-212 TILANGL
+212 SILANGL

-241 IINDKANYKGEVR
+241 IINDKTNYKGEVR

-270 ISLNEGLPK
+270 ITLNESLPK

-289 LVIPIGKSLPR
+289 LEISIGKSVPR
-300 LLIPKDALISKGN
+300 LLIPKDALISRGN
-313 KQIVYYFEKGLAKQK
+313 KQIVYCFEKGLAKQK
-328 FVKIGKS
+328 LVKIGIS

-350 LVVVKGNENLRPNQP
+350 LVVVKGNENLRPNQS
-365 IKIKM
+365 IKIKI

-376 KLK
+376 K

>member
-1 LKLFISIL
+1 MKLFISIL

-94 NDIIRNIN
+94 KDIIRNIK

-179 NLAFA
+179 NLAFS

-198 AQTGALISKGKILA
+198 AQTGALISRGKILA

-241 IINDKANYKGEVR
+241 IINDKANYEGEVR

-270 ISLNEGLPK
+270 ITLNESLPK

-289 LVIPIGKSLPR
+289 LEISIGKSLPR

-376 KLK
+376 K